1 MNLHHTDLRMF
12 KDKQRDMQ
20 RRAEKQRLAREV
32 DRSTTRRR
40 RSTPL
45 WTRLWS
51 LF

>member
-1 MNLHHTDLRMF
+1 MNLQHTDLKMF
-12 KDKQRDMQ
+12 KDKQRDLE
-20 RRAEKQRLAREV
+20 RRAKQQRLAREV
-32 DRSTTRRR
+32 DRSTSRRR